1 MPKNMFCGCDVSL
14 ENNTVWLMLD
24 DGSQPAKLSNVDNNQ
39 LGAEVL
45 VERIYAIAKEHCVS
59 DILIGTEATSMY
71 DWHLLE
77 YLSESKLA
85 AEFTLK
91 LYRFNA
97 KWIKNFKK
105 SLAPRGKTDP
115 LDSFAIAERLR
126 IGRLPKEYVP
136 DIKYQPLRKLT
147 RFRFHLQQQIAREKN
162 FFLANLFL
170 KASAYSSVKPFS
182 STFSAT
188 SLSVINEFFSVD
200 ELASASMEELTEF
213 ILEKG
218 KAHFSCP
225 SEVVDNLKRV
235 SRESYRLKPEL
246 TPAVNLVLAST
257 CNNIRCYKEQVKL
270 VDSAISENL
279 KALKHTLDSIPGIGP
294 VYAAGIIAEIGDVH
308 RFPNDSSL
316 AQFTGLTWPKYQ
328 SGKFQAEE
336 TRMSH
341 TGNQYLRYYLV
352 EAANSVKRCDATYKA
367 FYEKKYAEATKH
379 HHKRALVL
387 TARKLVR
394 LVWTLLTRQTLY
406 QPGYCSFE
414 DLSKI
419 G

>member
-1 MPKNMFCGCDVSL
+1 MSKILFCGCDVAL

-24 DGSQPAKLSNVDNNQ
+24 DGSQPTKLFGVDNNQ
-39 LGAEVL
+39 LGAEIL

-77 YLSESKLA
+77 YLSETKLST
-85 AEFTLK
+85 EFSLK

-105 SLAPRGKTDP
+105 SLVPRGKTDP
-115 LDSFAIAERLR
+115 IDSFAIAERLR
-126 IGRLPKEYVP
+126 IGRLPKEYAP

-147 RFRFHLQQQIAREKN
+147 RFRFHLMQQITREKD

-170 KASAYSSVKPFS
+170 KASAYSSVKPFG

-188 SLSVINEFFSVD
+188 SLAVISDFFSVD
-200 ELASASMEELTEF
+200 ELATASMDELTDF
-213 ILEKG
+213 ILREG
-218 KAHFSCP
+218 KSRFSHP
-225 SEVVDNLKRV
+225 DEIVANLKRV
-235 SRESYRLKPEL
+235 AKESYRLKPEL
-246 TPAVNLVLAST
+246 APSVNLVLAST
-257 CNNIRCYKEQVKL
+257 YNNIRCYKEQVKL
-270 VDSAISENL
+270 VDAAIAENL
-279 KALKHTLDSIPGIGP
+279 KAFKHTLDSIPGIGP

-352 EAANSVKRCDATYKA
+352 EAANSVKRYDATYKA

-394 LVWTLLTRQTLY
+394 LVWTLLTKQALY
-406 QPGYCSFE
+406 QPGYSST
-414 DLSKI
+414 LLTI
-419 G
+419 

>member
-1 MPKNMFCGCDVSL
+1 MSKSLFCGCDVAL

-24 DGSQPAKLSNVDNNQ
+24 DGSQPTKLFGVDNNQ
-39 LGAEVL
+39 LGAEIL

-77 YLSESKLA
+77 YLSETKLST
-85 AEFTLK
+85 EFSLK

-105 SLAPRGKTDP
+105 SLVPRGKTDP
-115 LDSFAIAERLR
+115 IDSFAIAERLR
-126 IGRLPKEYVP
+126 IGRLPKEYAP

-147 RFRFHLQQQIAREKN
+147 RFRFHLMQQITREKD

-170 KASAYSSVKPFS
+170 KASAYSSVKPFG

-188 SLSVINEFFSVD
+188 SLAVISDFFSVD
-200 ELASASMEELTEF
+200 ELATASMDELTDF
-213 ILEKG
+213 ILREG
-218 KAHFSCP
+218 KSRFSHP
-225 SEVVDNLKRV
+225 DEIVANLKRV
-235 SRESYRLKPEL
+235 AKESYRLKPEL
-246 TPAVNLVLAST
+246 APSVNLVLAST
-257 CNNIRCYKEQVKL
+257 YNNIRCYKEQVKL
-270 VDSAISENL
+270 VDAAIAENL
-279 KALKHTLDSIPGIGP
+279 KAFKHTLDSIPGIGP

-352 EAANSVKRCDATYKA
+352 EAANSVKRYDATYKA

-394 LVWTLLTRQTLY
+394 LVWTLLTKQALY
-406 QPGYCSFE
+406 QPGYSST
-414 DLSKI
+414 LLTI
-419 G
+419 

>member
-1 MPKNMFCGCDVSL
+1 
-14 ENNTVWLMLD
+14 MLD
-24 DGSQPAKLSNVDNNQ
+24 DGSQPVKLFSVDNNQ
-39 LGAEVL
+39 PGAEIL
-45 VERIYAIAKEHCVS
+45 VERVYSIAKEHCVS

-77 YLSESKLA
+77 YLAESKLA
-85 AEFTLK
+85 LEFNFK

-105 SLAPRGKTDP
+105 SLTPRGKTDP
-115 LDSFAIAERLR
+115 IDSFAIAERLR
-126 IGRLPKEYVP
+126 MGRLPKEYVP

-147 RFRFHLQQQIAREKN
+147 RFRFHLMQQIAREKD

-170 KASAYSSVKPFS
+170 KASAYSAVKPFG

-188 SLSVINEFFSVD
+188 SLAVINDFFSVD
-200 ELASASMEELTEF
+200 ELASASLEELTDF

-218 KAHFSCP
+218 KAHFSKP
-225 SEVVDNLKRV
+225 DEIVDNLKRV
-235 SRESYRLKPEL
+235 ARESYRLKPEL
-246 TPAVNLVLAST
+246 APTVNLILAST
-257 CNNIRCYKEQVKL
+257 FNNIRCYKEQVKL
-270 VDSAISENL
+270 VDSAITENL
-279 KALKHTLDSIPGIGP
+279 KAFKHTLESISGIGP
-294 VYAAGIIAEIGDVH
+294 VYAAGILAEIGDVH
-308 RFPNDSSL
+308 RFQDDSAL
-316 AQFTGLTWPKYQ
+316 AQFTGLTWPKHQ

-341 TGNQYLRYYLV
+341 TGNQYLRYYFV

-367 FYEKKYAEATKH
+367 FYEKKYKEATKH

-394 LVWTLLTRQTLY
+394 LVWTLLTKQVLY